1 MRFHPSSSTASES
14 SRRSRRRRAPARRHW
29 AVPRRRPHSATLVL
43 RWIGAAILVS
53 GWLAASIVV
62 GQTPDTPDADAV
74 EYRIVDNHVYP
85 ITLAESR
92 RAQQRVQ
99 RMNGDLGLWFA
110 EFDVVLRSLFRP
122 PRLTWTLLVLSTAMG
137 IACLNLAKLA
147 AEEVD
152 EQGVADA

>member
-1 MRFHPSSSTASES
+1 MRFHPSSPPSSES
-14 SRRSRRRRAPARRHW
+14 SRRSRRRRAPARRNW
-29 AVPRRRPHSATLVL
+29 SVPRRRPDSTTLLL

-53 GWLAASIVV
+53 GWLAASFVV
-62 GQTPDTPDADAV
+62 GQPSDTPDADAV
-74 EYRIVDNHVYP
+74 EYRIVDGHVYP
-85 ITLAESR
+85 ITLADSK

-99 RMNGDLGLWFA
+99 RINGDMGLWFA

-147 AEEVD
+147 AEEID
-152 EQGVADA
+152 E

>member
-1 MRFHPSSSTASES
+1 MRFHLSSSTARES
-14 SRRSRRRRAPARRHW
+14 SRRSRRRRAPARRNW
-29 AVPRRRPHSATLVL
+29 SVPRRRPDLTTQLL
-43 RWIGAAILVS
+43 RWIGAVILVS

-62 GQTPDTPDADAV
+62 GQTSDTPDADAV

-110 EFDVVLRSLFRP
+110 EFDVVFRSLFRP

-137 IACLNLAKLA
+137 IAFLNLAKLA
-147 AEEVD
+147 AEEID
-152 EQGVADA
+152 E

>member
-1 MRFHPSSSTASES
+1 
-14 SRRSRRRRAPARRHW
+14 
-29 AVPRRRPHSATLVL
+29 
-43 RWIGAAILVS
+43 VS

-62 GQTPDTPDADAV
+62 GQAPDTPDADAV

-110 EFDVVLRSLFRP
+110 EFDVGLRSLLRP
-122 PRLTWTLLVLSTAMG
+122 PRLAWTLLILSTAIG
-137 IACLNLAKLA
+137 VACLELAKLS
-147 AEEVD
+147 AE
-152 EQGVADA
+152 DAED

>member
-1 MRFHPSSSTASES
+1 M
-14 SRRSRRRRAPARRHW
+14 
-29 AVPRRRPHSATLVL
+29 
-43 RWIGAAILVS
+43 S

-152 EQGVADA
+152 ESGVADG

>member
-1 MRFHPSSSTASES
+1 MRIHPSSSTARVS
-14 SRRSRRRRAPARRHW
+14 SRRSRRWRAPARRSLPT
-29 AVPRRRPHSATLVL
+29 PRRGTDSTALLL
-43 RWIGAAILVS
+43 RWIGAVILVS
-53 GWLAASIVV
+53 GWLAAAIAVAQPSDA
-62 GQTPDTPDADAV
+62 PDVDAV

-85 ITLAESR
+85 VTLAESR

-110 EFDVVLRSLFRP
+110 EFDVVFRSLFRP

-147 AEEVD
+147 AEEID
-152 EQGVADA
+152 E